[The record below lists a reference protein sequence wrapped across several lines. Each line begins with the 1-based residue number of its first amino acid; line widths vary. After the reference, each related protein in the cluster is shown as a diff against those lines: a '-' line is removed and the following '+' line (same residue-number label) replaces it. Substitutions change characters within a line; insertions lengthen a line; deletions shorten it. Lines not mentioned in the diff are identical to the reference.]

1 VADRDL
7 TVHASPG
14 ERNALWYWAREVGV
28 LKVVKNYLL
37 VALARVSPSLR
48 LKNWLYRRMGI
59 DVGDHA
65 SVGLEATMDVFFPEL
80 ITIGEDTIVGFDS
93 VILCHEFL
101 VDEYRTGPV
110 EIGDEVSI
118 GANVTI
124 LPGVEIGDGA
134 TVSAHSLVNSD
145 VPAGAFYGGVPARD
159 LEGAQAPPSPSGK
172 TPE

>member
-1 VADRDL
+1 M
-7 TVHASPG
+7 
-14 ERNALWYWAREVGV
+14 
-28 LKVVKNYLL
+28 
-37 VALARVSPSLR
+37 ALARVSPSLR
-48 LKNWLYRRMGI
+48 VKNWLYRRMGI
-59 DVGDHA
+59 DVGDHV

-80 ITIGEDTIVGFDS
+80 IAIGDDSIVGFDS

-110 EIGDEVSI
+110 EIGEEVSI

-145 VPAGAFYGGVPARD
+145 VPEGAFYGGVPAED
-159 LEGAQAPPSPSGK
+159 LAVPQPAEEPPEPR
-172 TPE
+172 PD